1 VAIATIAVI
10 TRLPSVKQGGLM
22 PKPPSRKPSLSGS
35 RKPNLSGGD
44 QARRVG
50 ARSPRP
56 KFQRPV
62 PPKKVSSAVIDA
74 ENASEEE
81 DSDDLI
87 YGRHTII
94 AALEGNRTLN
104 RIWVLSHLRYD
115 GRFHTLL
122 DQAKRKGTV
131 IDEVDTRRL
140 DFLTHHANHQGIAG
154 QAASHD
160 YLDLAEL
167 IAQAKALTDTP
178 VLVALDSMTDPH
190 NLGAIVRTAEALGA
204 QGIII
209 PQRRAVGI
217 TSAVAKVAAGAL
229 ESIPVARVVNL
240 NQALEQL
247 KENGFWIYGLSS
259 EAKEPIH
266 KLKMDGAMVL
276 VIGAEGDG
284 LSLLTQRHCDVL
296 TSIPLQGKTASLNAS
311 VAAGMALY
319 EVFRQRWLQRVH
331 HVSS

>member
-1 VAIATIAVI
+1 
-10 TRLPSVKQGGLM
+10 M

-35 RKPNLSGGD
+35 RKPNLSGD
-44 QARRVG
+44 KPKRVG
-50 ARSPRP
+50 ARSPSP

-62 PPKKVSSAVIDA
+62 PPRKVVSPVNEA
-74 ENASEEE
+74 EGSLEE
-81 DSDDLI
+81 DSDDMI

-104 RIWVLSHLRYD
+104 RVWVLSHLRYD

-140 DFLTHHANHQGIAG
+140 DVLTHHANHQGIVG
-154 QAASHD
+154 QVASHE
-160 YLDLAEL
+160 YSDLTDL
-167 IAQAKALTDTP
+167 INQAKALTDTP
-178 VLVALDSMTDPH
+178 VLVALDSITDPH

-209 PQRRAVGI
+209 PQRRAVGV

-247 KENGFWIYGLSS
+247 KENGFWIYGLAS

-266 KLKMDGAMVL
+266 KLTINGAMVL
-276 VIGAEGDG
+276 VVGAEGDG

-319 EVFRQRWLQRVH
+319 EIFRQRWLQRVH
-331 HVSS
+331 HVLS

>member
-1 VAIATIAVI
+1 
-10 TRLPSVKQGGLM
+10 M

-35 RKPNLSGGD
+35 RKPNLSGD
-44 QARRVG
+44 KPKRVG
-50 ARSPRP
+50 GRSPSP
-56 KFQRPV
+56 KFQRPA
-62 PPKKVSSAVIDA
+62 PPKKVVSPGFVSEDA
-74 ENASEEE
+74 SDD

-94 AALEGNRTLN
+94 AALEGDRTLN
-104 RIWVLSHLRYD
+104 RIWVLPHLRYD

-122 DQAKRKGTV
+122 DQAKRKGAV
-131 IDEVDTRRL
+131 IDEVDARRL
-140 DFLTHHANHQGIAG
+140 DLLTHNANHQGIAG
-154 QAASHD
+154 QVASHE
-160 YLDLAEL
+160 YLEL
-167 IAQAKALTDTP
+167 SALMSQAKALTDTP

-259 EAKEPIH
+259 KAKEPIH
-266 KLKMDGAMVL
+266 RLKMTDPMVL
-276 VIGAEGDG
+276 VVGAEGDG

-319 EVFRQRWLQRVH
+319 EIFRQRWLQRVH
-331 HVSS
+331 HVLS

>member
-1 VAIATIAVI
+1 
-10 TRLPSVKQGGLM
+10 M
-22 PKPPSRKPSLSGS
+22 PKPPSRKPSLSS
-35 RKPNLSGGD
+35 RKPKLSGDKPKRIGSGS
-44 QARRVG
+44 A
-50 ARSPRP
+50 ARSAPRP
-56 KFQRPV
+56 KFQKPV
-62 PPKKVSSAVIDA
+62 PPRKIVTPILELDG
-74 ENASEEE
+74 ASEDE

-87 YGRHTII
+87 YGRHTIV
-94 AALEGNRTLN
+94 AALESDRTLN

-115 GRFHTLL
+115 ARFHSLL

-131 IDEVDTRRL
+131 IDEVDSRRL
-140 DFLTHHANHQGIAG
+140 DFLTRHAKHQGIAG
-154 QAASHD
+154 QVASHE
-160 YLDLAEL
+160 YLDLADL
-167 IAQAKALTDTP
+167 IRGAKAATEHP
-178 VLVALDSMTDPH
+178 ILVALDSMTDPH

-247 KENGFWIYGLSS
+247 KESGFWIYGLASG
-259 EAKEPIH
+259 AKEPLH
-266 KLKMDGAMVL
+266 QMKLAGAVVL
-276 VIGAEGDG
+276 VVGAEGEG
-284 LSLLTQRHCDVL
+284 LSLLTQKHCDVL

>member
-1 VAIATIAVI
+1 
-10 TRLPSVKQGGLM
+10 M
-22 PKPPSRKPSLSGS
+22 PKPPSRKPNLSSS
-35 RKPNLSGGD
+35 RKPNLSGD
-44 QARRVG
+44 KVQRVG
-50 ARSPRP
+50 SRSPRP
-56 KFQRPV
+56 KFQRPA
-62 PPKKVSSAVIDA
+62 PPKKIVSSAMAA
-74 ENASEEE
+74 EEPLEN
-81 DSDDLI
+81 DSDDLV
-87 YGRHTII
+87 YGRHTVI
-94 AALEGNRTLN
+94 AALEGDRTLN
-104 RIWVLSHLRYD
+104 RIWILSHLRYD

-131 IDEVDTRRL
+131 IDEVDTHRL
-140 DFLTHHANHQGIAG
+140 DLLTHRANHQGIAG
-154 QAASHD
+154 QVASHE
-160 YLDLAEL
+160 YLDLSDL
-167 IAQAKALTDTP
+167 ISQAKALTETP

-190 NLGAIVRTAEALGA
+190 NVGAIVRTAEALGA

-217 TSAVAKVAAGAL
+217 TSSVAKVAAGAL

-247 KENGFWIYGLSS
+247 KENGFWIYGLAS

-266 KLKMDGAMVL
+266 KLKMNEAIVL
-276 VIGAEGDG
+276 VVGAEGDG